1 MGIFGRKQ
9 SGATEKA
16 VYKMIVD
23 YGNGFYAW
31 NGKLYQSDIVRA
43 CIKPKTK
50 AIGKA
55 VAKHIRK
62 ALKEDGTI
70 GTEVNPSVNMR
81 FLLEEPNNLMTG
93 QMLQEKVANQL
104 QLNGN
109 AFILILRDENGVPIG
124 LYPIPCA
131 GAEAKRDDLNR
142 LYLRFT
148 YLNGRYSDFYYEE
161 IIHIRDDFF
170 FNDVF
175 GDNPQATLASLMNT
189 VTTIDQGIV
198 NAIKNSAIIKWLL
211 KYTSSMR
218 EEDLKVKAK
227 EFAENYLDITSNS
240 AVGVAAVDAKA
251 EATQITPKDYVPNA
265 MQIDGQTKRI
275 YAFFNTNDKIVTSAY
290 TEDEWISYYEA
301 NVEPIITQMSGEYT
315 RKLFTRR
322 ERGYGNAIIFES
334 SSLTFA
340 SMETKMKLITF
351 VDRGVMTPNEARSY
365 LGLAPIEGGDVALL
379 RKDTGKLVEGGE

>member
-1 MGIFGRKQ
+1 
-9 SGATEKA
+9 
-16 VYKMIVD
+16 
-23 YGNGFYAW
+23 
-31 NGKLYQSDIVRA
+31 
-43 CIKPKTK
+43 
-50 AIGKA
+50 
-55 VAKHIRK
+55 
-62 ALKEDGTI
+62 
-70 GTEVNPSVNMR
+70 
-81 FLLEEPNNLMTG
+81 
-93 QMLQEKVANQL
+93 
-104 QLNGN
+104 
-109 AFILILRDENGVPIG
+109 
-124 LYPIPCA
+124 
-131 GAEAKRDDLNR
+131 
-142 LYLRFT
+142 
-148 YLNGRYSDFYYEE
+148 
-161 IIHIRDDFF
+161 
-170 FNDVF
+170 
-175 GDNPQATLASLMNT
+175 MNT

-227 EFAENYLDITSNS
+227 EFAENYLNITSNS

-251 EATQITPKDYVPNA
+251 EATQITPNDYVPNA

-365 LGLAPIEGGDVALL
+365 LGLAPVEGGDVALL
-379 RKDTGKLVEGGE
+379 RKDTGKLAEGGE

>member
-1 MGIFGRKQ
+1 
-9 SGATEKA
+9 
-16 VYKMIVD
+16 MIVD

-62 ALKEDGTI
+62 ALQTDGTLK
-70 GTEVNPSVNMR
+70 TEINPSVNMR

-131 GAEAKRDDLNR
+131 GVEAKYDELNR

-148 YLNGRYSDFYYEE
+148 YLNGKHSDFYYEE

-227 EFAENYLDITSNS
+227 EFADNYLNITSNS

-251 EATQITPKDYVPNA
+251 EATQITPKEYVPNA

-322 ERGYGNAIIFES
+322 ERGCGNSIIFES

-340 SMETKMKLITF
+340 SMNTKLQL
-351 VDRGVMTPNEARSY
+351 VQLLDRGAMTPNEVRGY
-365 LGLAPIEGGDVALL
+365 FGLAPVEGGDEALL
-379 RKDTGKLVEGGE
+379 RKDTGKLAEGGE